1 MILIL
6 SLLAAILP
14 TLFYVA
20 LIYWVDRYEKE
31 PASLILAAFLWGA
44 IPSIIAAFIFN
55 TAFSIPFYLL
65 SEGFGDFVGASI
77 IAPLI
82 EESLKGFA
90 LLGIFFFWRHE
101 LDSPL
106 DGIIYGA
113 MVGMGFAMVENVFY
127 FLNVYNEQ
135 GTSAWQM
142 TIFLR
147 AILFGLNHAL
157 FSSMTG
163 LGLAVARLSRNQG
176 IRFVAPLA
184 GWSVAVLLHAIH
196 NASASIGGLFCL
208 LLLVSDF
215 GGILL
220 TLVIIGW
227 ALWQE
232 SRWIKEYLAEEVEQG
247 LLTQEQWQTA
257 SSTLGR
263 TRHGLA
269 LFSSNG
275 LSGYRAAARFYQRC
289 AELAYKKHHFVL
301 FNHGQDQERANRL
314 RAEIAALSQQVM

>member
-1 MILIL
+1 MILVL
-6 SLLAAILP
+6 SLLAAIIP
-14 TLFYVA
+14 TIFYVA

-31 PASLILAAFLWGA
+31 PLSLILAAFFWGA

-90 LLGIFFFWRHE
+90 LLGIFFFRRHE

-113 MVGMGFAMVENVFY
+113 MVGMGFAMVENIFY
-127 FLNVYNEQ
+127 FVSVYNEL
-135 GTSAWQM
+135 GTTAWQVN
-142 TIFLR
+142 IFMR
-147 AILFGLNHAL
+147 AFLFGLNHAL
-157 FSSMTG
+157 FTSMTG
-163 LGLAVARLSRNQG
+163 LGLAIARLSRSQAV
-176 IRFVAPLA
+176 RFVVPVV
-184 GWSVAVLLHAIH
+184 GWGAAVLLHAIH
-196 NASASIGGLFCL
+196 NASASMGGLFCL
-208 LLLVSDF
+208 LLLISDF
-215 GGILL
+215 GGVLL
-220 TLVIIGW
+220 TLIIMGW

-247 LLTQEQWQTA
+247 LLTPQQWQTA

-269 LFSSNG
+269 LFSSQG

-289 AELAYKKHHFVL
+289 AELAYKKHHYVL
-301 FNHGQDQERANRL
+301 FNHGQDQERATRL
-314 RAEIAALSQQVM
+314 RAEITVLSQQIM

>member
-1 MILIL
+1 MILVL
-6 SLLAAILP
+6 SLLAAIIP
-14 TLFYVA
+14 TVFYVA

-31 PASLILAAFLWGA
+31 PLSLVLAAFLWGA
-44 IPSIIAAFIFN
+44 IPSIMAAFIFN

-82 EESLKGFA
+82 EESLKGLA

-127 FLNVYNEQ
+127 FVSVYNEL
-135 GTSAWQM
+135 GTTAWQVN
-142 TIFLR
+142 IFMR

-157 FSSMTG
+157 FTSMTG
-163 LGLAVARLSRNQG
+163 LGLAIARLSRNQAV
-176 IRFVAPLA
+176 RFVVPIV
-184 GWSVAVLLHAIH
+184 GWGAAVLLHAIH

-208 LLLVSDF
+208 LLLISDF
-215 GGILL
+215 GGVLL

-269 LFSSNG
+269 LLSSQG
-275 LSGYRAAARFYQRC
+275 VSGYRAAARFYQRC

-301 FNHGQDQERANRL
+301 FNHGQDQERAARL
-314 RAEIAALSQQVM
+314 RAEITALSQQIM

>member
-1 MILIL
+1 MILVL
-6 SLLAAILP
+6 SLLAAIIP
-14 TLFYVA
+14 TIFYVA

-31 PASLILAAFLWGA
+31 PLSLILAAFFWGA
-44 IPSIIAAFIFN
+44 IPSIMAAFIFN

-90 LLGIFFFWRHE
+90 LLGIFFFRRHE

-113 MVGMGFAMVENVFY
+113 MVGMGFAMVENIFY
-127 FLNVYNEQ
+127 FVSVYNEL
-135 GTSAWQM
+135 GATAWQVN
-142 TIFLR
+142 IFMR

-157 FSSMTG
+157 FTSMTG
-163 LGLAVARLSRNQG
+163 LGLAIARLSRSQAV
-176 IRFVAPLA
+176 RFVVPIV
-184 GWSVAVLLHAIH
+184 GWGTAVLLHAIH
-196 NASASIGGLFCL
+196 NASASMGGLFCL
-208 LLLVSDF
+208 LLLISDF
-215 GGILL
+215 GGVLL
-220 TLVIIGW
+220 TLIIIGW

-247 LLTQEQWQTA
+247 LLTPQQWQTA

-269 LFSSNG
+269 LLSSQG
-275 LSGYRAAARFYQRC
+275 LPGYRAAARFYQRC
-289 AELAYKKHHFVL
+289 AELAYKKHHYVL
-301 FNHGQDQERANRL
+301 FNHGQDQERATRL
-314 RAEIAALSQQVM
+314 RAEITALRQQIM

>member
-1 MILIL
+1 MILVL
-6 SLLAAILP
+6 SLLAAIIP
-14 TLFYVA
+14 TIFYVA

-31 PASLILAAFLWGA
+31 PLSLILAAFFWGA

-90 LLGIFFFWRHE
+90 LLGIFFFRRHE

-113 MVGMGFAMVENVFY
+113 MVGMGFAMVENIFY
-127 FLNVYNEQ
+127 FVSVYNEL
-135 GTSAWQM
+135 GTTAWQVN
-142 TIFLR
+142 IFMR
-147 AILFGLNHAL
+147 AFLFGLNHAL
-157 FSSMTG
+157 FTSMTG
-163 LGLAVARLSRNQG
+163 LGLAIARLSRSQAV
-176 IRFVAPLA
+176 RFVVPVV
-184 GWSVAVLLHAIH
+184 GWGAAVLLHAIH
-196 NASASIGGLFCL
+196 NASASMGGLFCL
-208 LLLVSDF
+208 LLLISDF
-215 GGILL
+215 GGVLL
-220 TLVIIGW
+220 TLIIIGW

-247 LLTQEQWQTA
+247 LLTPQQWQTA

-269 LFSSNG
+269 LFSSQG

-289 AELAYKKHHFVL
+289 AELAYKKHHYVL
-301 FNHGQDQERANRL
+301 FNHGQDQERATRL
-314 RAEIAALSQQVM
+314 RAEITVLSQQIM